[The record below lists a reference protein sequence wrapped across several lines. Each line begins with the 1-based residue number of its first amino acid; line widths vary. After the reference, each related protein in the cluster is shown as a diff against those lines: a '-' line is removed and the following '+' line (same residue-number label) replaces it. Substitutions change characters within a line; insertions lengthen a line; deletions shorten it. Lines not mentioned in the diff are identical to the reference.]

1 MRNPLHLRKWPY
13 FLIFTALILLALGDV
28 SFCGPRSNAV
38 TMQTEPPFHYNSR
51 RWVDEAKIPQ
61 PPPPLATE
69 RFGKIARESKKHPIT
84 QPSDIVSP
92 EVPKKLYKARNLIQT
107 CGAIRGAWKW
117 EDVKK
122 VVEAFGKTLPIFYM
136 KRETYWDQG
145 GNFGMAYREQEERIL
160 VPVNVAEM
168 SDEEVAGG
176 LVHEATHAVMF
187 RESLKAS
194 GYKSEELKNI
204 HGQCWDVN
212 YEHAYATETLAH
224 YNQARWLLQCAPRL
238 DAGVT
243 NYPTPTGWV
252 YAVTG
257 DYEAQGRISQY
268 LEKYVDR
275 VLEYHKPKESELCGP
290 LVMIRG
296 DKAGQYFF
304 SADLYL
310 ELIGPL
316 IGVRERNH
324 LHL

>member
-1 MRNPLHLRKWPY
+1 M
-13 FLIFTALILLALGDV
+13 II
-28 SFCGPRSNAV
+28 
-38 TMQTEPPFHYNSR
+38 QTEPPFQYESR

-69 RFGKIARESKKHPIT
+69 RFGKIARESKKQPIT

-117 EDVKK
+117 EEVKK
-122 VVEAFGKTLPIFYM
+122 VIEAFGKTLPIFYM
-136 KRETYWDQG
+136 KKETYWDNG

-160 VPVNVAEM
+160 VPVDVAEM
-168 SDEEVAGG
+168 SDEAAASG

-194 GYKSEELKNI
+194 GYKSEELKSI
-204 HGQCWDVN
+204 HSQCWDVN

-238 DAGVT
+238 DAGT
-243 NYPTPTGWV
+243 NNNYPTPTGWV
-252 YAVTG
+252 YVVTG

-275 VLEYHKPKESELCGP
+275 ALEYHKPKENELCGP

-316 IGVRERNH
+316 IGARERNH